1 MIKLQ
6 VIITS
11 KYVDRDTITQM
22 NDKGWTFVTTLPAK
36 SVHPY
41 GTDTDK
47 ATIFSRYE
55 TADLMIESTAKEDE

>member
-1 MIKLQ
+1 MIKFQ

-11 KYVDRDTITQM
+11 EYVDRDTITQM
-22 NDKGWTFVTTLPAK
+22 NEKGWTFVTTLPAK

-41 GTDTDK
+41 ATDTDR

-55 TADLMIESTAKEDE
+55 TAELPIESTQKEDE